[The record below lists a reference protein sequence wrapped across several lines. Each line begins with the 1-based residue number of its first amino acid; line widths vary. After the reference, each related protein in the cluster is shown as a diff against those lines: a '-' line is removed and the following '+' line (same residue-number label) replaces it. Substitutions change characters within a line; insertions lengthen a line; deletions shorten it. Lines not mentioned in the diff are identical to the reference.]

1 MHTGRVMRAGAGAGL
16 PAAAEA
22 LDAGALACG
31 CVLSTQCARVM
42 GVGWGHAQP
51 EGLATGCCDDAG

>member
-1 MHTGRVMRAGAGAGL
+1 MRAGAGAGL